1 MRAWGLATSLKQNC
15 RALPTPAWLD
25 KSSRRVYDV
34 GMQKTIATAL
44 FLIVAAFSPANAQP
58 SSIQIDDAW
67 SRATLGQS
75 RTGAAY
81 MTLATGATS
90 ADRLLSASTAV
101 AGKVELHN
109 HIVVGNVA
117 QMRPVDAIEVAP
129 GSPTVLQPGGLH
141 IMLVDLKAPLQAG
154 TSFPLTLVFEKAGA
168 VTVDVAV
175 RAVRA
180 PQRHAH

>member
-1 MRAWGLATSLKQNC
+1 MQNI
-15 RALPTPAWLD
+15 L
-25 KSSRRVYDV
+25 
-34 GMQKTIATAL
+34 ATAL
-44 FLIVAAFSPANAQP
+44 FLIVAALASANAQP
-58 SSIQIDDAW
+58 SSIQVDGAW

-81 MTLATGATS
+81 LTLATSAGS
-90 ADRLLSASTAV
+90 ADRLVSASTTV

-109 HIVVGNVA
+109 HIMVGNVA

-141 IMLVDLKAPLQAG
+141 IMLIDLKAPLQAG

-168 VTVDVAV
+168 ITVNVAV

-180 PQRHAH
+180 PQGHAH

>member
-1 MRAWGLATSLKQNC
+1 MKKSVLA
-15 RALPTPAWLD
+15 
-25 KSSRRVYDV
+25 
-34 GMQKTIATAL
+34 AL
-44 FLIVAAFSPANAQP
+44 FLIVAAFASAHAQP

-67 SRATLGQS
+67 SRATLGQA
-75 RTGAAY
+75 RNGAAY
-81 MTLATGATS
+81 LTLATSAPT
-90 ADRLLSASTAV
+90 ADRLLSASSTA

-109 HIVVGNVA
+109 HIMVGNVA

-141 IMLVDLKAPLQAG
+141 IMLLDLKAPLQAG

-175 RAVRA
+175 RAART

>member
-1 MRAWGLATSLKQNC
+1 MQRILAT
-15 RALPTPAWLD
+15 AF
-25 KSSRRVYDV
+25 
-34 GMQKTIATAL
+34 
-44 FLIVAAFSPANAQP
+44 FLIVAAFATANAQP
-58 SSIQIDDAW
+58 SSIQVDDAW

-81 MTLATGATS
+81 LTLATRAAN
-90 ADRLLSASTAV
+90 ADRLVSASATV

-109 HIVVGNVA
+109 HIMVGNVA

-141 IMLVDLKAPLQAG
+141 IMLLDLKAPLQAG

-168 VTVDVAV
+168 VTVNVAV

-180 PQRHAH
+180 PQGHAH

>member
-1 MRAWGLATSLKQNC
+1 MRNIL
-15 RALPTPAWLD
+15 
-25 KSSRRVYDV
+25 
-34 GMQKTIATAL
+34 ATAL
-44 FLIVAAFSPANAQP
+44 FLIVAALASANAQP
-58 SSIQIDDAW
+58 SSIQVDGAW

-81 MTLATGATS
+81 LTLATRAGS
-90 ADRLLSASTAV
+90 ADRLVSASTAV

-109 HIVVGNVA
+109 HIMVGNVA

-141 IMLVDLKAPLQAG
+141 IMLIDLKAPLQAG

-168 VTVDVAV
+168 ITVNVAV

-180 PQRHAH
+180 PQGHAH